1 MTITEIDNISGMAPL
16 TNMALTKAAVERAQ
30 NRAESLPGMVVMFG
44 PSGFGKSYSAT
55 FVANTLRA
63 HYVECRSSWTKKAL
77 LEAILL
83 DMGITAASTIY
94 KMTDQISEELAQSQR
109 PLIIDE
115 VDHIVD
121 KKAVEIIRDIYEGSK
136 APMLLIGEEKL
147 PAKLKRWERFDGRI
161 LDWVP
166 AQPAGDKDTASLCR
180 VYARG
185 IEIKP
190 DLQREITKL
199 ARGSVRRICVNLDKV
214 RVAAEQEGWDSV
226 DKKRWGSRGFYTGQA
241 PARKLV

>member
-1 MTITEIDNISGMAPL
+1 MTIDDINNYAGMAPL
-16 TNMALTKAAVERAQ
+16 TNMALAKAAVERAQ
-30 NRAESLPGMVVMFG
+30 NRSESLPGMVVFYG

-55 FVANTLRA
+55 FTANTLRA

-83 DMGITAASTIY
+83 DMGITAAATIY
-94 KMTDQISEELAQSQR
+94 KMTDQIAEELAQSQR

-161 LDWVP
+161 LEWVP
-166 AQPAGDKDTASLCR
+166 AQPAVEKDAASLAR
-180 VYARG
+180 VYARD

-190 DLQREITKL
+190 DLIKEITHL
-199 ARGSVRRICVNLDKV
+199 ARGSVRRISVNLD
-214 RVAAEQEGWDSV
+214 RIRQTAEQEGWDSV
-226 DKKRWGSRGFYTGQA
+226 DKKTWANRGFYTGQA
-241 PARKLV
+241 PARKL

>member
-1 MTITEIDNISGMAPL
+1 MTRDDIHNYTGMAPL
-16 TNMALTKAAVERAQ
+16 TNMGLAKAAVENAL
-30 NRAESLPGMVVMFG
+30 NRSESLPGMVVFYG

-55 FVANTLRA
+55 FTSNSLRA

-83 DMGITAASTIY
+83 DMGITPAATIY

-136 APMLLIGEEKL
+136 AAILLIGEEKL

-161 LDWVP
+161 LEWIP
-166 AQPAGDKDTASLCR
+166 AQPAVEKDTASLAH
-180 VYARG
+180 VYMQG
-185 IEIKP
+185 IQLKP
-190 DLQREITKL
+190 DLAKEITTL
-199 ARGSVRRICVNLDKV
+199 ARGSVRRICVNLDRVRKV
-214 RVAAEQEGWDSV
+214 AEQEGWGSV
-226 DKKRWGSRGFYTGQA
+226 DRKTWGNRGFYTGQA
-241 PARKLV
+241 PARRL